1 MENEIFDNKIVNDKI
16 LNDDLALA
24 SKKTTPAEFNQ
35 YFETE
40 IEKRKTQNLD
50 IKKFDVDP
58 IKRINELTILEILS
72 GIKQTFFGIIND
84 LLRRHITLDTF
95 TKDNRLFYLGIIL
108 IIFILI
114 VIVIKY

>member
-1 MENEIFDNKIVNDKI
+1 MDNEIIDNKIIDSRI
-16 LNDDLALA
+16 LNDDLAEA
-24 SKKTTPAEFNQ
+24 SKKMSPVEFNN

-40 IEKRKTQNLD
+40 IDKHKTQNLD
-50 IKKFDVDP
+50 IKKINIDP

-84 LLRRHITLDTF
+84 LFSSHITLDTF
-95 TKDNRLFYLGIIL
+95 TKNNRLFYLGIIL